1 MVLKRFTVWFRA
13 LPWYYKMGV
22 CLFVPLILVF
32 IFLQKTKSSNID
44 TEITKKYNIDQAEV
58 KQEEKQVREAI
69 EQTNNTIDITAK
81 KIKQIDAATQ
91 TRFEEIIS
99 KTSIEDLDKM
109 RKKYDL

>member
-1 MVLKRFTVWFRA
+1 M
-13 LPWYYKMGV
+13 
-22 CLFVPLILVF
+22 
-32 IFLQKTKSSNID
+32 
-44 TEITKKYNIDQAEV
+44 
-58 KQEEKQVREAI
+58 REAI